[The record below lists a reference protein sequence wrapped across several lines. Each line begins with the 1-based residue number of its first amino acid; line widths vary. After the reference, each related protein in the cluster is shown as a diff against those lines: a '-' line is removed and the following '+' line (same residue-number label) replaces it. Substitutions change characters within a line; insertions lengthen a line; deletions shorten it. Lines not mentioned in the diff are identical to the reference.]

1 MISPVEMRHK
11 IHQYPELAL
20 QEFETTKI
28 LKKAICQAAEK
39 NNCDII
45 IHHPLKTGLLVEYKY
60 HSGSYT
66 MLRADI
72 DALPMVEQTGW
83 QYASKNKN
91 MHACGHDVHTAIL
104 YGYLLDVMQSKPQQN
119 FLFLFQ
125 PAEEAVGGAEMLLAT
140 RVLDDYNIEKVF
152 ALHVNDDIEKGTVSS
167 NDATLFASSYE
178 LDVEFY
184 GNSAHVAFPQNG
196 RNALHA
202 LRTFMDQVEKI
213 PQDYIH
219 PIIYGIGR
227 VEAGKVRN
235 IVPDFAK
242 LEGTIRSFKLI
253 RTKEYIAKLELILQG
268 IESATGVEYQLKHGI
283 NHNEVVNAPEL
294 YKLAVNRLSGEFNF
308 LKCEIKMT
316 GEDFGYFAD
325 KYPSLMMWLGTR
337 TGDFYGLHHP
347 KFLPDDS
354 IIQDGINVYKLLTG
368 IAY

>member
-1 MISPVEMRHK
+1 MISPIEMRHK
-11 IHQYPELAL
+11 IHQFPELAL
-20 QEFETTKI
+20 QEFETTK
-28 LKKAICQAAEK
+28 LLTKAIRQAADI
-39 NNCDII
+39 NDCDII
-45 IHHPLKTGLLVEYKY
+45 IHQPLKTGLLIEYKQN
-60 HSGSYT
+60 SGSYT

-72 DALPMVEQTGW
+72 DALPVIEQTGW
-83 QYASKNKN
+83 KYASKNQN

-104 YGYLLDVMQSKPQQN
+104 YGFLLEVMADKPQQN

-125 PAEEAVGGAEMLLAT
+125 PAEETVGGAEMLLAT
-140 RVLDDYNIEKVF
+140 GILDKFDINQVF
-152 ALHVNDDIEKGTVSS
+152 ALHVNDDFEKGTIAT
-167 NDATLFASSYE
+167 NDSVLFASSYE
-178 LDVEFY
+178 LNIEFQ

-227 VEAGKVRN
+227 VEAGKIRN
-235 IVPDFAK
+235 IIPDFAK
-242 LEGTIRSFKLI
+242 LEGTIRSFQLT

-283 NHNEVVNAPEL
+283 NHNEVVNTPEL
-294 YKLAVNRLSGEFNF
+294 YKLAKDRLYGEFNF
-308 LKCEIKMT
+308 LKCEIKMA
-316 GEDFGYFAD
+316 GEDFGHFAD
-325 KYPSLMMWLGTR
+325 KYPSLMMWQGTR

-354 IIQDGINVYKLLTG
+354 IIQDGINVYKRLTED
-368 IAY
+368 